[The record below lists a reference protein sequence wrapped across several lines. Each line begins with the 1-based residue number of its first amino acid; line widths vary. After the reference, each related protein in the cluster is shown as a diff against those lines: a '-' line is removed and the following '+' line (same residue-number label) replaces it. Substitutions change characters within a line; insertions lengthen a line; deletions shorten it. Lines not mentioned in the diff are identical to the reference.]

1 MKYHFSL
8 IINFG
13 VFNVIFVFIWK
24 FPLLFESHKFQEQL
38 LTISNVISHMLRY
51 TCKHGRERDYFSHD
65 VHLFLG
71 LIYWITL
78 FFCFRSSNRNLS
90 HWYIALIL
98 VLFNNWVP
106 NWLKT
111 HLVAITKTRLLMLVW
126 DRSFLFSKSHE
137 TLKYGVYEKYINI
150 LTDVLLYSIY
160 NAM

>member
-13 VFNVIFVFIWK
+13 IFNVIFVFIWN
-24 FPLLFESHKFQEQL
+24 FPLPFENHKFQEQL

-51 TCKHGRERDYFSHD
+51 TCKHERERDYFSHD
-65 VHLFLG
+65 VHLILG

-78 FFCFRSSNRNLS
+78 FFCFWLSNRNWT
-90 HWYIALIL
+90 HRIIALVL

-111 HLVAITKTRLLMLVW
+111 HLVSIIKTRLLMLVW
-126 DRSFLFSKSHE
+126 DKIS
-137 TLKYGVYEKYINI
+137 VYSENHMKPLN
-150 LTDVLLYSIY
+150 TVCAK
-160 NAM
+160 NT